1 MGGIGLVMGGLGF
14 GSSSGGGSGS
24 GSGGSGSGSGSST
37 GSSPKHYSPTA
48 ANGGT
53 FPPAP
58 APAAS
63 CKRPTKKHVPTAA
76 GPSPSSSFASSGGV
90 TDGAWGEGEL
100 ERGLRALALASG
112 GGTAM

>member
-14 GSSSGGGSGS
+14 GSSSG
-24 GSGGSGSGSGSST
+24 GGSGSGSGSST

-76 GPSPSSSFASSGGV
+76 GPSPSSSFASSGRV
-90 TDGAWGEGEL
+90 PDGAWGEGEL